1 MNNIRHIECLDVNIC
16 PVCGK
21 SAYVTISKNRFCLD
35 VSCDFC
41 GFYQITRALIDDDFV
56 CLDGK
61 YDLTKLAAYLREN
74 KSRKNDVLLCQETIE
89 DNGFRV
95 SPRDID
101 IWYNDTK
108 NK

>member
-1 MNNIRHIECLDVNIC
+1 MNNIRHIECLDFNIC

-21 SAYVTISKNRFCLD
+21 SAHVTISKNRFCLD
-35 VSCDFC
+35 VSCELC

-61 YDLTKLAAYLREN
+61 YDLSKLASYLHES
-74 KSRKNDVLLCQETIE
+74 KSRKNNVLLCQEPIE
-89 DNGFRV
+89 GDNTRV
-95 SPRDID
+95 SPIDID
-101 IWYNDTK
+101 IWHNDTK